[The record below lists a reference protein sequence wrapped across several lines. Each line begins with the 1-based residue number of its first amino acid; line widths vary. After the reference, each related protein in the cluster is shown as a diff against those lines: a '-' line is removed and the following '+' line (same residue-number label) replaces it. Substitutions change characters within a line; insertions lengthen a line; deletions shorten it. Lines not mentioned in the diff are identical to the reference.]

1 MSKADELGVSSSFA
15 AASRPRSARRQ
26 MIATATGEAPKPAM
40 GGPPRVVPVDDLAH
54 NPFNPRVALGDL
66 QETAD
71 SLLEKGQIQPIT
83 IITRRA
89 FLEAHPDQA
98 DALGSASF
106 VVLDGNRRLA
116 AARLAGVDEL
126 RVDVNDS
133 LAGSAADLLE
143 SALVANL
150 HREDLTPLEEAET
163 LAELVKVYGSQRQVA
178 RRIGKSHVWVGQRLA
193 LLDLKPELQDE
204 LKTGDLTVEDA
215 RRIGKLP
222 QEEQTEAAQT
232 AKASRKTG
240 VPRPRGKAAAA
251 GTESAERQGGNAVT
265 PPADGPTLDWDDP
278 AAIAKVLRDR
288 LSAEQR
294 RTLADL
300 LLRD

>member
-1 MSKADELGVSSSFA
+1 
-15 AASRPRSARRQ
+15 
-26 MIATATGEAPKPAM
+26 
-40 GGPPRVVPVDDLAH
+40 
-54 NPFNPRVALGDL
+54 
-66 QETAD
+66 
-71 SLLEKGQIQPIT
+71 
-83 IITRRA
+83 
-89 FLEAHPDQA
+89 
-98 DALGSASF
+98 
-106 VVLDGNRRLA
+106 
-116 AARLAGVDEL
+116 
-126 RVDVNDS
+126 
-133 LAGSAADLLE
+133 
-143 SALVANL
+143 
-150 HREDLTPLEEAET
+150 
-163 LAELVKVYGSQRQVA
+163 YGSQRQVA

>member
-204 LKTGDLTVEDA
+204 LNTGDLTVEDA